1 MGCQRPASLW
11 SPECCELSRD
21 ATLCAQQPAESGTEA
36 ATAAERL
43 PQAPGWARGP
53 GLGGNLQFSPGWIAK
68 VEPTG
73 LLMCK
78 KRRDSTNSSFGPEL
92 QQRAISIPGSAQ
104 SAKRSFCCDRQP
116 GKTHDHQKSSM
127 YSGKAF
133 TSATHPGPWRADLH
147 CGLREIRGTSGSPR
161 PSQSTARRVE
171 RSQRALGARLPTMLI
186 GWRKQT
192 PDTNSRRAETKER
205 KISAGQ
211 RARIL
216 LMSIKRP

>member
-1 MGCQRPASLW
+1 MSGMGCQRPASLR

-21 ATLCAQQPAESGTEA
+21 ATLCAQHPAESGTEA

-116 GKTHDHQKSSM
+116 GKTHGPPEIKHVFWKGLHFC
-127 YSGKAF
+127 Y
-133 TSATHPGPWRADLH
+133 TSRAL
-147 CGLREIRGTSGSPR
+147 
-161 PSQSTARRVE
+161 ARR
-171 RSQRALGARLPTMLI
+171 SPLWPA
-186 GWRKQT
+186 
-192 PDTNSRRAETKER
+192 
-205 KISAGQ
+205 
-211 RARIL
+211 
-216 LMSIKRP
+216 